1 MRSFCLIVSFSLI
14 QLININVLLAAD
26 SEIRP
31 TLIQVPGTWEEQRD
45 GKYSD
50 LDGFAWY
57 RCYVKVP
64 KNWADMTARPLWR
77 DSVTLSIER
86 LADAHEV
93 YINGTRIGQIGSFPP
108 NYKSGFENYQRYK
121 VPPGTLKVGQYNSIA
136 IRVYNQNGP
145 GGFRGVPP
153 ILSGYFLECILKGNW
168 EFLPG
173 DNLKWA
179 IAGLETKPTE
189 AAFDEFT
196 PATSTLKR
204 STKLSP
210 GRRLAPEKSMELFE
224 TDGDMVVEQMLTE
237 PIIGQPL
244 FMSFDERGRMWVVQY
259 RQYPYPAGLKVL
271 SRNKYYRME
280 FDQVPPPPPNHFPGN
295 DRITIH
301 EDTNGDGKY
310 DEHKVFAG
318 DLNIATSVVKG
329 RGGVWVLNPPY
340 LMFYPDKNND
350 DIPDA
355 DPEVHL
361 RGFGISDTHS
371 APNSLQWG
379 PDGWLYMVQGSNV
392 VSHLKNSDK
401 PKAKSIYCE
410 GPAIWRY
417 HPETKRYEL
426 FAEGG
431 GNAFGLEVDADGRV
445 YSGHNGG
452 GTRGFY
458 YVQGG
463 YYEKGTERKYGDVSN
478 PYAFGLLPFMKHSAT
493 PRFSHALVKYEGD
506 TLPKQY
512 QGKLLSVDPLHQYL
526 VFSKIEPLGSS
537 FQTEDI
543 GFPLRSTDFGFRPV
557 EIKVGPDGA
566 VYVADFYEE
575 FIAHGQHY
583 QGQVDPNS
591 GRIYRFKAKN
601 AKPRKIED
609 LSKKTT
615 RELIELLKHPNEWHR
630 RTALRLIGDRKDQ
643 SVVPLLKQWIKNNEG
658 QLALEAFWA
667 LNLCQGFDETIAE
680 ATLKHVHPMVRFW
693 TIRLLGDDMV
703 VSSNIRQ
710 KLVELATQESNA
722 EVRGQLAAT
731 ARRLPADVCLPIV
744 DALVRYQEDIDDPH
758 QPLMVWWALESK
770 TVSDRDQVI
779 ALFKNQEFWKKPL
792 VQSTILERLIRRY
805 ATAGSRT
812 DLITCAKLFELAPDS
827 VSRKALMAGFES
839 SFKGRSLAG
848 LPEAL
853 VQALA
858 NAGGGST
865 TLQMRLGNKQA
876 LQIALDTLKYP
887 GKNRGQLVEY
897 IQVLGEL
904 QESQAL
910 PAMLKLLST
919 TDDAALQIGLLV
931 ALQKFNQA
939 QVAATILKRYAAIS
953 KDVREVAQ
961 NTLVSRREWTRAFLK
976 AIEARQIDSKTIPV
990 DLVRKMTIHQ
1000 DEEIASLVG
1009 KHWKEVRGASNQQ
1022 MQASINRISGLL
1034 GTENSDVYHG
1044 KELYQKNCAKC
1055 HILFGEGKRVGP
1067 ELTQYKRDDSLR
1079 MLMHIINPSAEIR
1092 EGYETYLVIT
1102 EDGLVVSGFL
1112 FDQDKQI
1119 VVIRG
1124 ADGQNVTIKRENID
1138 EMIKQ
1143 PKSLMPEGLLDKL
1156 SDQDLR
1162 DLFGFLRSSQPVFK

>member
-1 MRSFCLIVSFSLI
+1 MKFLNLITSFILMTLISGG
-14 QLININVLLAAD
+14 LLFALD
-26 SEIRP
+26 SNSQ
-31 TLIQVPGTWEEQRD
+31 TSLIQVPGAWEEQAG

-77 DSVTLSIER
+77 DSVTLSIEK
-86 LADAHEV
+86 LADAHEL
-93 YINGTRIGQIGSFPP
+93 YINGKRIGQIGSFPP
-108 NYKSGFENYQRYK
+108 EYTSGYEKYQRYK
-121 VPPGTLKVGQYNSIA
+121 VPPGTLKIDKYNTIA
-136 IRVYNQNGP
+136 IRVYNQKGL

-153 ILSGYFLECILKGNW
+153 ILAGYFLENALKGEW

-179 IAGLETKPTE
+179 TIARDKKPE
-189 AAFDEFT
+189 RAAFDEFI

-204 STKLSP
+204 SAKLSP
-210 GRRLAPEKSMELFE
+210 GRRMAPEKSMELFE
-224 TDGDMVVEQMLTE
+224 TDGDMVVEQLLTE
-237 PIIGQPL
+237 PLIGQPL

-280 FDQVPPPPPNHFPGN
+280 FDRVPPPPPNHFPGN
-295 DRITIH
+295 DRVSIH

-310 DEHKVFAG
+310 DQHKVFAG

-350 DIPDA
+350 DVPDA

-361 RGFGISDTHS
+361 RGLGISDTHS

-379 PDGWLYMVQGSNV
+379 PDGWLYIVQGSNV

-401 PKAKSIYCE
+401 PDAKSIYCE
-410 GPAIWRY
+410 GPGIWRY
-417 HPETKRYEL
+417 HPETRRYEL

-431 GNAFGLEVDADGRV
+431 GNAFGLEIDADGRA

-463 YYEKGTERKYGDVSN
+463 YYEKGTERKYGNVGN
-478 PYAFGLLPFMKHSAT
+478 PYAFGLLPFMKHAKT

-506 TLPKQY
+506 TLPKEY
-512 QGKLLSVDPLHQYL
+512 HGKLLSVDPLHQYL
-526 VFSKIEPLGSS
+526 VLSKIEPLGSS

-543 GFPLRSTDFGFRPV
+543 GFPMRSTDFGFRPV

-591 GRIYRFKAKN
+591 GRIYRFKSKDAM
-601 AKPRKIED
+601 PRKVED

-630 RTALRLIGDRKDQ
+630 RTALRLIGDRKDS
-643 SVVPLLKQWIKNNEG
+643 SVNPILKQWIKDNEG

-667 LNLCQGFDETIAE
+667 LNLSQGFDDTIAE
-680 ATLKHVHPMVRFW
+680 ETLKHPHPMVRFW
-693 TIRLLGDDMV
+693 TVRLLGDDKV
-703 VSSNIRQ
+703 VSSHIRQ
-710 KLVELATQESNA
+710 KLIELANQEPNA

-731 ARRLPADVCLPIV
+731 ARRLPADACLPIV
-744 DALVRYQEDIDDPH
+744 DALTRYAKDLNDPH
-758 QPLMVWWALESK
+758 QPLMIWWALESK
-770 TVSDRDQVI
+770 TVSDRDQAI
-779 ALFKNQEFWKKPL
+779 ALFKNKEIWSRPL
-792 VQSTILERLIRRY
+792 VQKVILERLIRRY
-805 ATAGSRT
+805 ATAGGRT

-827 VSRKALMAGFES
+827 VSQKALMAGFES

-848 LPEAL
+848 LPEEL
-853 VQALA
+853 VKALA
-858 NAGGGST
+858 DAGGGST
-865 TLQMRLGNKQA
+865 TLQMRLGNKKAIELA
-876 LQIALDTLKYP
+876 LEALKTP
-887 GKNRGQLVEY
+887 GKNQPQLVEY

-904 QESQAL
+904 QEPRAL
-910 PAMLKLLST
+910 PVMQKLLST
-919 TDDAALQIGLLV
+919 TNNADLQTGLLV
-931 ALQKFNQA
+931 ALQKFNRPA
-939 QVAATILKRYAAIS
+939 IADTILNRYATFS
-953 KDVREVAQ
+953 DGVREVAQ
-961 NTLVSRREWTRAFLK
+961 STLVSRKDWTRAFLA
-976 AIEARQIDSKTIPV
+976 AINEKKIGAKSIPE

-1000 DEEIASLVG
+1000 DQQITELVG
-1009 KHWKEVRGASNQQ
+1009 KHWKDVKGASNQQ
-1022 MQASINRISGLL
+1022 MQANIARISGLL
-1034 GTENSDVYHG
+1034 SAVNTDVYHG

-1079 MLMHIINPSAEIR
+1079 MLMHIVNPSAEIR

-1102 EDGLVVSGFL
+1102 DDGLVVSGFL

-1143 PKSLMPEGLLDKL
+1143 PKSIMPEGLLDKL
-1156 SDQDLR
+1156 SDQELR

>member
-1 MRSFCLIVSFSLI
+1 MKRFCLFASIALVTIFPG
-14 QLININVLLAAD
+14 NFLLSQDAAD
-26 SEIRP
+26 KP
-31 TLIQVPGTWEEQRD
+31 ALIQVPGAWEEQAD
-45 GKYSD
+45 GKYTD
-50 LDGFAWY
+50 LDGYAWY

-77 DSVTLSIER
+77 DSVTLSIEK

-108 NYKSGFENYQRYK
+108 EYASGFEKYQRYK
-121 VPPGTLKVGQYNSIA
+121 VPPGTLKIGKYNTIA
-136 IRVYNQNGP
+136 IRVYNQKGP

-153 ILSGYFLECILKGNW
+153 ILAGYFLESALKGEW

-179 IAGLETKPTE
+179 TVARDEKPAH
-189 AAFDEFT
+189 AAFDEFI

-204 STKLSP
+204 SAKLSP
-210 GRRLAPEKSMELFE
+210 GRRMAPEKSMELFE
-224 TDGDMVVEQMLTE
+224 TDGDMVVEQLLTE
-237 PIIGQPL
+237 PLIGQPL
-244 FMSFDERGRMWVVQY
+244 FMSFDERGRMWVAQY

-280 FDQVPPPPPNHFPGN
+280 FDRVPPPPPNHFPGI
-295 DRITIH
+295 DRISIH

-310 DEHKVFAG
+310 DKHKVFAG

-361 RGFGISDTHS
+361 RGLGISDTHS

-379 PDGWLYMVQGSNV
+379 PDGWLYIVQGSNV

-401 PKAKSIYCE
+401 PDAKSIYCE
-410 GPAIWRY
+410 GPGIWRY

-431 GNAFGLEVDADGRV
+431 GNAFGLEIDAAGRA

-463 YYEKGTERKYGDVSN
+463 YYEKGTERKYGNVSN
-478 PYAFGLLPFMKHSAT
+478 PYAFGLLPFMKHSKT
-493 PRFSHALVKYEGD
+493 PRFSHAFVKYEGD
-506 TLPKQY
+506 TLPENYK
-512 QGKLLSVDPLHQYL
+512 GKLLSVDPLHQYVVL
-526 VFSKIEPLGSS
+526 SQIDPLGSS
-537 FQTEDI
+537 FETKDL
-543 GFPLRSTDFGFRPV
+543 GFPLRSTDFGFRPI

-591 GRIYRFKAKN
+591 GRIYRFKSKG
-601 AKPRKIED
+601 AKPRKTGD

-643 SVVPLLKQWIKNNEG
+643 SVIPTLKQWIKDNDG

-667 LNLCQGFDETIAE
+667 LNLCQGFDDAVAE
-680 ATLKHVHPMVRFW
+680 ETLKHTNPLVRFW
-693 TIRLLGDDMV
+693 TVRLLGDDRV
-703 VSSNIRQ
+703 VSSQLRP
-710 KLVELATQESNA
+710 KLIEMATKEPNA

-731 ARRLPADVCLPIV
+731 ARRLPAEICLPIV
-744 DALVRYQEDIDDPH
+744 DALTDYPEDLEDRH

-770 TVSDRDQVI
+770 TASDRDQAI
-779 ALFKNQEFWKKPL
+779 ALFKNKEIWSRPL
-792 VQSTILERLIRRY
+792 VQKTILERLIRRY
-805 ATAGSRT
+805 ATAGGRT
-812 DLITCAKLFELAPDS
+812 NLITCAKLFELAPDT
-827 VSRKALMAGFES
+827 VSQKALMAGFES

-848 LPEAL
+848 LPEVL
-853 VQALA
+853 VKALA
-858 NAGGGST
+858 DAGGGST
-865 TLQMRLGNKQA
+865 TLQMRLGNKKAIQLA
-876 LQIALDTLKYP
+876 LNALKTP
-887 GKNRGQLVEY
+887 GKNQPLLVEY

-904 QESQAL
+904 QEPQAL
-910 PAMLKLLST
+910 PVMQTLLSQT
-919 TDDAALQIGLLV
+919 KNADLQTGLLV
-931 ALQKFNQA
+931 ALQRFKQPEI
-939 QVAATILKRYAAIS
+939 AATILKNYGTFS
-953 KDVREVAQ
+953 DDVREVAQ
-961 NTLVSRREWTRAFLK
+961 STLVSRKNWTLAFLTAIDEGTIK
-976 AIEARQIDSKTIPV
+976 ANSIPE
-990 DLVRKMTIHQ
+990 DLVRKMTIHPNEQ
-1000 DEEIASLVG
+1000 IASLVA
-1009 KHWKEVRGASNQQ
+1009 KHWKEVKGASNQQ
-1022 MQASINRISGLL
+1022 MQASIARISGLL
-1034 GTENSDVYHG
+1034 KSVSTDVYHG

-1055 HILFGEGKRVGP
+1055 HVLFGEGKRVGP

-1079 MLMHIINPSAEIR
+1079 MLMHIVNPSAEIR

-1143 PKSLMPEGLLDKL
+1143 PKSIMPEGLLDKL

>member
-1 MRSFCLIVSFSLI
+1 M
-14 QLININVLLAAD
+14 
-26 SEIRP
+26 
-31 TLIQVPGTWEEQRD
+31 
-45 GKYSD
+45 
-50 LDGFAWY
+50 
-57 RCYVKVP
+57 
-64 KNWADMTARPLWR
+64 
-77 DSVTLSIER
+77 
-86 LADAHEV
+86 
-93 YINGTRIGQIGSFPP
+93 
-108 NYKSGFENYQRYK
+108 
-121 VPPGTLKVGQYNSIA
+121 GQYNTIA
-136 IRVYNQNGP
+136 VRVYNEEGP

-153 ILSGYFLECILKGNW
+153 ILAGYFLECVLKGSW

-173 DNLKWA
+173 DNPKWA
-179 IAGLETKPTE
+179 IAGLEKKPAA
-189 AAFDEFT
+189 AAFDTFT

-204 STKLSP
+204 SAKLSP

-224 TDGDMVVEQMLTE
+224 TDGDVVVDQMLTE

-244 FMSFDERGRMWVVQY
+244 FMSFDERGRMWVAQY

-280 FDQVPPPPPNHFPGN
+280 FDRMPPPPPNHFPGN

-329 RGGVWVLNPPY
+329 RGGMWVLNPPY

-355 DPEVHL
+355 DPQVKL

-392 VSHLKNSDK
+392 VSHLKNSDD

-410 GPAIWRY
+410 GPGIWRY
-417 HPETKRYEL
+417 HPETERYEL

-478 PYAFGLLPFMKHSAT
+478 PYAFGLLPFMKHAKT

-506 TLPKQY
+506 TLPEKY

-526 VFSKIEPLGSS
+526 VLSKIEPLGSS

-591 GRIYRFKAKN
+591 GRIYRFKAKD

-609 LSKKTT
+609 LSKKTS
-615 RELIELLKHPNEWHR
+615 RELVELLKHPNEWHR
-630 RTALRLIGDRKDQ
+630 RTALRLLGDRKDQ
-643 SVVPLLKQWIKNNEG
+643 TVIPVLKQLIKDNDG

-667 LNLCQGFDETIAE
+667 LNLCQGFDDSVAAE
-680 ATLKHVHPMVRFW
+680 TLKHSNPMVRFW
-693 TIRLLGDDMV
+693 TVRLLGDDKV
-703 VSSNIRQ
+703 VSSNMRE
-710 KLVELATQESNA
+710 KLVAVAKQEPNA

-744 DALVRYQEDIDDPH
+744 EALTHYQEDVTDRH

-770 TVSDRDQVI
+770 TVSDRDQTI
-779 ALFKNQEFWKKPL
+779 ALFKNKEFWNQPL
-792 VQSTILERLIRRY
+792 VQSAILERLIRRY

-812 DLITCAKLFELAPDS
+812 DLITCAKLFELAPDAKS
-827 VSRKALMAGFES
+827 QKALMTGFEN

-848 LPEAL
+848 LPESL

-858 NAGGGST
+858 KAGGGST
-865 TLQMRLGNKQA
+865 TLQMRLGNKKA
-876 LQIALDTLKYP
+876 LQIALDTLKSP
-887 GKNRGQLVEY
+887 GKNQSQLVEY

-919 TDDAALQIGLLV
+919 TKNEELQTGLLV
-931 ALQKFNQA
+931 ALQKFNQPE
-939 QVAATILKRYAAIS
+939 VVKTILKRYSAFS
-953 KDVREVAQ
+953 DDVREVAQ
-961 NTLVSRREWTRAFLK
+961 STLVSRKDWTRAFLNT
-976 AIEARQIDSKTIPV
+976 IDSGQIDAKTIPA

-1000 DEEIASLVG
+1000 DKQITALVG
-1009 KHWKEVRGASNQQ
+1009 KHWKEVKGASSQE
-1022 MQASINRISGLL
+1022 MQARIARISELL
-1034 GTENSDVYHG
+1034 KTENSDVYLG

-1079 MLMHIINPSAEIR
+1079 MLMHIVNPSAEIR

-1143 PKSLMPEGLLDKL
+1143 PKSLMPEGLLEKL
-1156 SDQDLR
+1156 SDQELR

>member
-1 MRSFCLIVSFSLI
+1 MKVCQFVVLFLIICLNSFENLP
-14 QLININVLLAAD
+14 AAD
-26 SEIRP
+26 P
-31 TLIQVPGTWEEQRD
+31 DTPPDLIQVPGNWEQQRD
-45 GKYSD
+45 GKYAD
-50 LDGFAWY
+50 YDGFAWY

-64 KNWADMTARPLWR
+64 DNWADMSARPLWR
-77 DSVTLSIER
+77 DSVTLSIEK
-86 LADAHEV
+86 LADAHEL
-93 YINGTRIGQIGSFPP
+93 YINGTRIGQIGDFPP
-108 NYKSGFENYQRYK
+108 QFESGFDKYQRYK
-121 VPPGTLKVGQYNSIA
+121 VPPGTLKLGKYNTIA
-136 IRVYNQNGP
+136 VRVYNAEGP

-153 ILSGYFLECILKGNW
+153 ILAGYFLECVLKGEW
-168 EFLPG
+168 EFLVG
-173 DNLKWA
+173 DNPQWA
-179 IAGLETKPTE
+179 LAAVADKPKQ
-189 AAFDEFT
+189 AAYDQFT

-204 STKLSP
+204 SSQLSP
-210 GRRLAPEKSMELFE
+210 GRRLPPEKSMELFE
-224 TDGDMVVEQMLTE
+224 IDADMRVEQLLTE
-237 PIIGQPL
+237 PLIGQPL

-280 FDQVPPPPPNHFPGN
+280 FDQMPPPPPNHFPGN

-310 DEHKVFAG
+310 DDHKVFAG
-318 DLNIATSVVKG
+318 DLNVATSVVKG

-401 PKAKSIYCE
+401 ADAPTIYCE
-410 GPAIWRY
+410 GPAVWRY
-417 HPETKRYEL
+417 HPESKRYEL

-431 GNAFGLEVDADGRV
+431 GNAFGLEVDADGRI

-478 PYAFGLLPFMKHSAT
+478 PYAFGLLPFMKHAAT

-506 TLPKQY
+506 TLPEKY
-512 QGKLLSVDPLHQYL
+512 RGNLLSVDPLHQYL
-526 VFSKIEPLGSS
+526 VFSEIKPLGST
-537 FQTEDI
+537 FETEDI
-543 GFPLRSTDFGFRPV
+543 SFPLKSTDLGFRPI
-557 EIKVGPDGA
+557 EIKVGPDGG

-591 GRIYRFKAKN
+591 GRIYRFQAKD

-609 LSKKTT
+609 LSQKTT
-615 RELIELLKHPNEWHR
+615 PALLELLKHPNEWQR
-630 RTALRLIGDRKDQ
+630 RTALRLLGDRKDAA
-643 SVVPLLKQWIKNNEG
+643 VIPTLKRWIKENDG
-658 QLALEAFWA
+658 HLALEAFWA
-667 LNLCQGFDETIAE
+667 LNLCQGFDETVAE
-680 ATLKHVHPMVRFW
+680 QTLKHPHPMVRFW
-693 TIRLLGDDMV
+693 TVRLLGDDKV
-703 VSSNIRQ
+703 VSTHLGQALIA
-710 KLVELATQESNA
+710 LAQDEPNA

-731 ARRLPADVCLPIV
+731 ARRLPAEVCLPIV
-744 DALVRYQEDIDDPH
+744 AALSSYQEDVDDRH

-770 TVSDRDQVI
+770 VDSDREQVL
-779 ALFKNQEFWKKPL
+779 ALFKDQELWNRPL
-792 VQSTILERLIRRY
+792 IKTAILERLMRRY

-812 DLITCAKLFELAPDS
+812 DLISCAKLFELAPDEN
-827 VSRKALMAGFES
+827 SRKTLMAGFEN

-848 LPEAL
+848 LPEVL
-853 VQALA
+853 VKALA
-858 NAGGGST
+858 DAGGGST
-865 TLQMRLGNKQA
+865 TLQMRLGNPRAIQS
-876 LQIALDTLKYP
+876 ALDALKTP
-887 GKNRGQLVEY
+887 GKNQAQLVEF

-904 QESQAL
+904 QEPQAL
-910 PAMLKLLST
+910 PALQKLLST
-919 TDDAALQIGLLV
+919 TRVPEVQIGLLV
-931 ALQKFNQA
+931 ALQKYNEP
-939 QVAATILKRYAAIS
+939 QVAETILKRYS
-953 KDVREVAQ
+953 DFSEPVREVAQ
-961 NTLVSRREWTRAFLK
+961 STLVSRKEWTRQLLTAIDGGQ
-976 AIEARQIDSKTIPV
+976 IEATSIPA
-990 DLVRKMTIHQ
+990 DLVRKMTIHPDQ
-1000 DEEIASLVG
+1000 QIADLVS
-1009 KHWKEVRGASNQQ
+1009 KHWKEIKGASNQQ
-1022 MQASINRISGLL
+1022 MQDQIARVSKLL
-1034 GTENSDVYHG
+1034 GTGSSDVYHG
-1044 KELYQKNCAKC
+1044 KELYQQHCAKC

-1079 MLMHIINPSAEIR
+1079 MLMHVVNPSAEIR

-1102 EDGLVVSGFL
+1102 VDGLVVSGFL
-1112 FDQDKQI
+1112 FDQDQQI

-1143 PKSLMPEGLLDKL
+1143 PKSLMPEGLLDQL
-1156 SDQDLR
+1156 SEQDLR